1 MVMSIGGMI
10 NVGLVISIIGKIGR
24 QCDQYIA
31 AIARSEGGTYMLVK
45 TRLAALCITAI

>member
-10 NVGLVISIIGKIGR
+10 SVGLVISIIGKIGR